1 MTSCVMI
8 IPVAQLPDAN
18 AIFQLIGWG
27 YPAFSVQ
34 LSADGSQPA
43 THYGLRETVDEGFM
57 AMLAAAK
64 AGTMPPELVTAAYP
78 LTTFN
83 AVMEVLV
90 IDYADAAIGHFP
102 TAIAANNLMV
112 CEVQN

>member
-1 MTSCVMI
+1 MKSCVLI

-43 THYGLRETVDEGFM
+43 THYGLRETVDDGFM

-64 AGTMPPELVTAAYP
+64 EGTMPPELIAETYP
-78 LTTFN
+78 SATFN
-83 AVMEVLV
+83 AVMEALV
-90 IDYADAAIGHFP
+90 VDYADTVAGHFP
-102 TAIAANNLMV
+102 TAIAAKNLMV